1 MAAIEET
8 GTGYSDCTGTVSGIY
23 SGSYG
28 DTLEECQQKCMLNSD
43 CNTISYCSNPD
54 GCSGTTGTLWAYKYC
69 WVKKCTGDDYKI
81 ADTHGLYDIYT
92 KMNGIF
98 YIPQMRTI
106 IIMIPI
112 SLKSVFMIV

>member
-1 MAAIEET
+1 MAPIAET
-8 GTGYSDCTGTVSGIY
+8 GTGYTACTGTISGSLY

-43 CNTISYCSNPD
+43 CNTISYCSNSA

-69 WVKKCTGDDYKI
+69 WVHKCTGDDYKI
-81 ADTHGLYDIYT
+81 VDTHGLYDIYT

-98 YIPQMRTI
+98 YNPQMRTI
-106 IIMIPI
+106 ISTIGIIIPI
-112 SLKSVFMIV
+112 SLK